1 MAKGYSTNLLK
12 NGNLEGVGSTI
23 SFQENSGNFGTVE
36 HPKDWSYEYTSQ
48 HEGDP
53 FRIPQSLHTDDGF
66 KIAAGWRKWVAG
78 YAQPGLSLK
87 AGQRYLAK
95 AVLTPDITVTI
106 GGAEVPSTVEW
117 RFVIDTDTHTVS
129 SVWNHSAWGTR
140 SETLFVFEVSQ
151 DCVATF
157 HFEARSQ
164 WEDNTCNLNIHELSL
179 EEVAADYGD
188 VIGAWAKK
196 RPAEIPEAVITDDP
210 STGEVTAI
218 EGENVFMDI
227 IKDLP
232 DLISDDNA
240 LRSKRYKA
248 ALTVIIGIIISVWF
262 PEFEGYKSEMI
273 VAFAALGLALIGGY
287 STEDALRAYKA

>member
-36 HPKDWSYEYTSQ
+36 HPIDWSYEYTSQ

-87 AGQRYLAK
+87 AGQCYLAK
-95 AVLTPDITVTI
+95 VVLTLDV
-106 GGAEVPSTVEW
+106 AFHKADDKSPSAVEW

-129 SVWNHSAWGTR
+129 SVWNHSWDTR
-140 SETLFVFEVSQ
+140 GETLFAFEVSQ

-188 VIGAWAKK
+188 AIGAWEQKPMAN
-196 RPAEIPEAVITDDP
+196 IPVEVNP
-210 STGEVTAI
+210 TGEVTAI

-227 IKDLP
+227 IEELP
-232 DLISDDNA
+232 DLLADNNP
-240 LRSKRYKA
+240 LKSKRFWS
-248 ALTVIIGIIISVWF
+248 ALLGVAVMIIATWF
-262 PEFEGYKSEMI
+262 PELRTHADEI
-273 VAFAALGLALIGGY
+273 IPAALIIVGLLIGGY
-287 STEDALRAYKA
+287 SAEDALRAYKA